1 MTVYQGI
8 CKKAKNVS
16 YALGCTTRKNQFEN
30 LEETLKIAKQADV
43 VVLVLG
49 GNSTRLYQNAF
60 ENNGA
65 LRIQN
70 ENEMNCGENI
80 DLASLELE
88 GYQNKLIQ
96 EISKVNKNIVTVLIQ
111 GRVHVIEDVFSY
123 SKAVISSFYPGSR
136 GGDGIGDVLFG
147 DYNPSGHLSVSVP
160 CHVGALPCYYNH
172 KHNGAQK
179 DYIDLPSGPR
189 FPFGYGMSY
198 TTFDYRNI
206 SLPSQITIQELK
218 EHGLTISLDVYNTGH
233 MDGEDVVQV
242 YIKHIQSSI
251 VSRVLELKGFQK
263 VFVPHQTFSTVT
275 ITLGYEDLAIWN
287 IDMDNIVE
295 LGKMAVCIGQDSQN
309 YQEYYVQVV
318 KSY

>member
-1 MTVYQGI
+1 
-8 CKKAKNVS
+8 
-16 YALGCTTRKNQFEN
+16 
-30 LEETLKIAKQADV
+30 
-43 VVLVLG
+43 
-49 GNSTRLYQNAF
+49 
-60 ENNGA
+60 
-65 LRIQN
+65 
-70 ENEMNCGENI
+70 
-80 DLASLELE
+80 
-88 GYQNKLIQ
+88 
-96 EISKVNKNIVTVLIQ
+96 
-111 GRVHVIEDVFSY
+111 
-123 SKAVISSFYPGSR
+123 
-136 GGDGIGDVLFG
+136 
-147 DYNPSGHLSVSVP
+147 
-160 CHVGALPCYYNH
+160 
-172 KHNGAQK
+172 
-179 DYIDLPSGPR
+179 
-189 FPFGYGMSY
+189 MSY